1 MFALTMRWQ
10 WKALGSLHRLSMHI
24 GGSRMAGPLH
34 GFLSCARQY
43 WSPKILLSPCVK
55 PWKLPSMVSLAEFKE
70 QVAALP
76 VEQRA
81 SLASFLLHSLP
92 DPDYDV
98 SDEEVAERVRE
109 TKSGEIGTISM
120 DELRNGVFS
129 DRGH

>member
-1 MFALTMRWQ
+1 
-10 WKALGSLHRLSMHI
+10 
-24 GGSRMAGPLH
+24 MAN
-34 GFLSCARQY
+34 
-43 WSPKILLSPCVK
+43 
-55 PWKLPSMVSLAEFKE
+55 LAEFKE

-98 SDEEVAERVRE
+98 SDEEVAERVRQM
-109 TKSGEIGTISM
+109 KSREVGSISM
-120 DELRNGVFS
+120 DELRKGVAS